1 MTMNVPQI
9 IQLPKFLDERGNLS
23 FLENENQ
30 LPFAIQRVHWIYDVP
45 GGEQRGGVAY
55 KETEEFVIA
64 LSGSFDVVLHDGRE
78 KYVLPLNRSY
88 KGVYIPKG
96 TWRAIDNFSTNSVAL
111 ICTSTKYDAGD
122 DIRNFD
128 EFVKYANNE

>member
-1 MTMNVPQI
+1 MNKQEI

-30 LPFAIQRVHWIYDVP
+30 LPFVIQRVHWIYDVP

-64 LSGSFDVVLHDGRE
+64 LSGSFDVVVHDGKE
-78 KYVLPLNRSY
+78 KHVLPLNRSY

-96 TWRAIDNFSTNSVAL
+96 TWRTIENFSTNSVAL
-111 ICTSTKYDAGD
+111 ICASTKYDVGD

-128 EFVKYANNE
+128 EFLKFANHE

>member
-1 MTMNVPQI
+1 MEQPRI
-9 IQLPKFLDERGNLS
+9 IELPKFMDARGNLS
-23 FLENENQ
+23 FVENNAQ
-30 LPFAIQRVHWIYDVP
+30 LPFCIERVHWIYDVP

-64 LSGSFDVVLHDGRE
+64 LSGSFDVVVHDGKE

-96 TWRAIDNFSTNSVAL
+96 TWRAIENFSTNSVAL
-111 ICTSTKYDAGD
+111 ICTSTMYNEADA
-122 DIRNFD
+122 IRNFD
-128 EFVKYANNE
+128 EFLKFANHE

>member
-1 MTMNVPQI
+1 MNNPRYI
-9 IQLPKFLDERGNLS
+9 ELPKFLDFRGNLS

-30 LPFAIQRVHWIYDVP
+30 LPFVMQRVHWIYDVP

-64 LSGSFDVVLHDGRE
+64 LSGSFDVVVHDGKE
-78 KYVLPLNRSY
+78 KHVLSLNRSY

-96 TWRAIDNFSTNSVAL
+96 AWRAIENFSTNSVAL
-111 ICTSTKYDAGD
+111 ICTSTKYDEAD
-122 DIRNFD
+122 AIRNFD
-128 EFVKYANNE
+128 EFLKFASHE